1 VDALRVALAA
11 EGRSLIDKRVIDGAE
26 GQLMHRMDRL
36 ERRVFA
42 AAKRREGE
50 ITEHVDAAHAAL
62 YPLEKTQERVLNLLP
77 MLAREG
83 PTLLDA
89 MRRAARAHAASLLQT
104 PSAIA
109 SDPRA
114 ASIAT

>member
-1 VDALRVALAA
+1 
-11 EGRSLIDKRVIDGAE
+11 
-26 GQLMHRMDRL
+26 
-36 ERRVFA
+36 
-42 AAKRREGE
+42 
-50 ITEHVDAAHAAL
+50 
-62 YPLEKTQERVLNLLP
+62 